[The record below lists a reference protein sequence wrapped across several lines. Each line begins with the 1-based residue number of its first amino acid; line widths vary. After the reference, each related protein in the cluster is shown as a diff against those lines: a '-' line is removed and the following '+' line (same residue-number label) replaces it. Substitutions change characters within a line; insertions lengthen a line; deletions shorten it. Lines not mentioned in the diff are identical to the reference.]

1 MTATGMSGM
10 FAGRR
15 VVVIGASSGLGRG
28 MATVAANEGAA
39 VVVAARR
46 AERLADVVAEAPG
59 AVAIPLDL
67 RDEASRSAFAASV
80 REELGQIDVLV
91 VASGAAPLRRFAET
105 SDVEW
110 LATIE
115 TNLIGVNQTVSAL
128 IDLLAPGSI
137 TLAISS
143 ESVDE
148 PRSHLGAYGAS
159 KAALEH
165 SMSQWSEEY
174 PWLRFS
180 VVSLGA
186 TIPTEFGDGFGHD
199 ELVDALNAWGASG
212 RNQAAFMD
220 TSEVCTMLAR
230 TIAALVDA
238 PSIGMPRIVLRSPSP
253 RESDLNTVL
262 GNVRDSGMEPR

>member
-1 MTATGMSGM
+1 M

-15 VVVIGASSGLGRG
+15 VVVVGGSSGLGRG
-28 MATVAANEGAA
+28 IATVAASEGAELI
-39 VVVAARR
+39 VAARR
-46 AERLADVVAEAPG
+46 LERLAEFVATARG
-59 AVAIPLDL
+59 ATALPLDL
-67 RDEASRSAFAASV
+67 RDGASRTRFAAAV
-80 REELGQIDVLV
+80 GEQLGQIDALV
-91 VASGAAPLRRFAET
+91 FCSGAAPLRRFADT
-105 SDVEW
+105 SDEDW
-110 LATIE
+110 LSAIE
-115 TNLIGVNQTVSAL
+115 TNVIGVNQTIAAL
-128 IDLLAPGSI
+128 IGVLAPGSI
-137 TLAISS
+137 TVVVSS

-165 SMSQWSEEY
+165 SMKQWSEEY
-174 PWLRFS
+174 PWLRFT

-186 TIPTEFGDGFGHD
+186 TIPTEFGGGFGHD

-220 TSEVCTMLAR
+220 TTEVCTMLAR

-253 RESDLNTVL
+253 READVDAVM
-262 GNVRDSGMEPR
+262 GNVRESGMDTH